1 MTGAL
6 VSFMLAAVAPTPQ
19 GVGSSVVTN
28 GVDGVGAVAA
38 QNKAAPAA
46 AAPARPVGW
55 PESGE
60 VALSFVAARKKLAVK
75 LVKRG
80 WRHVHTIELGKDR
93 KLESW
98 DRGGEELTLMTWR
111 IGTGRTGYSLGITR
125 KSGK

>member
-1 MTGAL
+1 MGVFLAI
-6 VSFMLAAVAPTPQ
+6 VLAAVAPAPQ
-19 GVGSSVVTN
+19 GTGSSIVTN
-28 GVDGVGAVAA
+28 EIE
-38 QNKAAPAA
+38 KAA

-75 LVKRG
+75 LSKRG

-111 IGTGRTGYSLGITR
+111 IGTGRTGYSLGITK